1 MSQWFCLHLFN
12 VLEITFSNRTSTL
25 GNNQLNDNLFPRRK
39 YFVTF
44 FFLGLLTT
52 LDFLCKLCSSY
63 TPSCW
68 STEKGDPERSLILNH
83 FDIFAHQVLL
93 SDIYALYL
101 NPSYPSKTRPIAI
114 STKPSQP
121 TAMDKQ
127 YMPFSI
133 NYGLICFILYHFT

>member
-1 MSQWFCLHLFN
+1 MQ
-12 VLEITFSNRTSTL
+12 T
-25 GNNQLNDNLFPRRK
+25 
-39 YFVTF
+39 
-44 FFLGLLTT
+44 
-52 LDFLCKLCSSY
+52 LCSSY

-68 STEKGDPERSLILNH
+68 STEKRDPERSLILNH
-83 FDIFAHQVLL
+83 FHIFAHQVLL
-93 SDIYALYL
+93 FDKYALYL

-133 NYGLICFILYHFT
+133 NYELIYFILYHFT